1 MHGRPREY
9 KNKLKADPKAQEAYK
24 KKVDA
29 IRNGTALVLEF
40 RRQKKYES
48 AILDAA
54 AKLLKVVP
62 EIYTLW
68 NYRREALEPV
78 FAAGG
83 EEAVHASEGEL
94 ALTQACLMENPKSY
108 STWHHRKWVVGQGL
122 APLDRELQL
131 VTRALDEDQR
141 NFHAWNYRQFVCR
154 RLGRSAQDELAYVE
168 EKIIQNFSNYSAW
181 HFRTMLLHQMYGTP
195 GGQGAAEGTGAPA
208 AAAAAAAAAASAPAT
223 SAATAGSASQRSPI
237 PHEVLDAEYD
247 MVHQAFATDARDE
260 SPWTYYR
267 WLVGNTLAHLGPA
280 AAASAAASASAASA
294 SGAPATSGG
303 AGADADPAP
312 APGAAGAE
320 RGGEAGHLEHGEVE
334 EEARARVAAVL
345 EREAARLQEDHLAAE
360 PDAKRPLLALARLRE
375 AQARLGLAG
384 SADAGA
390 ALLEEARGIY
400 RRLMD
405 IDPLRRGYYQDAL
418 EGRAFVVVQALGT
431 V

>member
-29 IRNGTALVLEF
+29 IRNGTSLVLEY
-40 RRQKKYES
+40 RRQKKYEP

-78 FAAGG
+78 LAAGG
-83 EEAVHASEGEL
+83 EEAKRASEGEL

-122 APLDRELQL
+122 APLERELQL

-154 RLGRSAQDELAYVE
+154 KLGRSAQDELAYVE

-181 HFRTMLLHQMYGTP
+181 HFRTMLLHQMYSMP
-195 GGQGAAEGTGAPA
+195 GGQEAGEGAGASPAAPA
-208 AAAAAAAAAASAPAT
+208 AGAAGTAGAAA
-223 SAATAGSASQRSPI
+223 AGSASQRSPI

-280 AAASAAASASAASA
+280 AAAAAAAAAASASASSETA
-294 SGAPATSGG
+294 GG
-303 AGADADPAP
+303 E
-312 APGAAGAE
+312 AAGAAASAPAAE
-320 RGGEAGHLEHGEVE
+320 GAGRGDPAGQEGREGQGEAD

-345 EREAARLQEDHLAAE
+345 EREAARLQDDHLAAE

-375 AQARLGLAG
+375 AQARLGLGG
-384 SADAGA
+384 SAEAGA
-390 ALLEEARGIY
+390 ALLAEARAIY

>member
-29 IRNGTALVLEF
+29 IRNGTALVLEY
-40 RRQKKYES
+40 RRQKKYEP
-48 AILDAA
+48 AIMDAA

-83 EEAVHASEGEL
+83 EEAARASEGEL

-108 STWHHRKWVVGQGL
+108 SAWHHRKWVVGQGL
-122 APLDRELQL
+122 APLERELQL
-131 VTRALDEDQR
+131 VTRALDEDSR

-154 RLGRSAQDELAYVE
+154 KLGRSAQDELGYVE

-181 HFRTMLLHQMYGTP
+181 HFRTMLLHQIYGTP
-195 GGQGAAEGTGAPA
+195 GGPEAGVGTEAPA
-208 AAAAAAAAAASAPAT
+208 SASSPAPGAGGTAGAAAS
-223 SAATAGSASQRSPI
+223 GSASQRSPI

-280 AAASAAASASAASA
+280 AATAAAAAAAGSLEAAS
-294 SGAPATSGG
+294 G
-303 AGADADPAP
+303 AGADAAASG
-312 APGAAGAE
+312 APGT
-320 RGGEAGHLEHGEVE
+320 GGEASREGREGQEGQAEVD

-375 AQARLGLAG
+375 AQARLGLG
-384 SADAGA
+384 DSAEAGA

>member
-1 MHGRPREY
+1 M
-9 KNKLKADPKAQEAYK
+9 
-24 KKVDA
+24 
-29 IRNGTALVLEF
+29 
-40 RRQKKYES
+40 
-48 AILDAA
+48 DAA

-62 EIYTLW
+62 E
-68 NYRREALEPV
+68 
-78 FAAGG
+78 
-83 EEAVHASEGEL
+83 
-94 ALTQACLMENPKSY
+94 ACLMENPKSY
-108 STWHHRKWVVGQGL
+108 SAWHHRKWVVGQGL
-122 APLDRELQL
+122 APLERELQL
-131 VTRALDEDQR
+131 VTRALDEDSR

-154 RLGRSAQDELAYVE
+154 KLGRSAQDELGYVE

-181 HFRTMLLHQMYGTP
+181 HFRTMLLHQIYGTP
-195 GGQGAAEGTGAPA
+195 GGPEAGVGTEAPA
-208 AAAAAAAAAASAPAT
+208 SASSPAPGAGGTAGAAAS
-223 SAATAGSASQRSPI
+223 GSASQRSPI

-280 AAASAAASASAASA
+280 AATAAAAAAAGSLEAAS
-294 SGAPATSGG
+294 G
-303 AGADADPAP
+303 AGADAAASG
-312 APGAAGAE
+312 APGT
-320 RGGEAGHLEHGEVE
+320 GGEASREGREGQEGQAEVD

-375 AQARLGLAG
+375 AQARLGLG
-384 SADAGA
+384 DSAEAGA